1 MSTVRN
7 LALSTAFALSAT
19 FAAAPHAAFALGST
33 PVTVTNPADIA
44 KAEGIQHP
52 FHAEIDCTV
61 QDGFSCNG
69 TFALSSSSNANQ
81 KITIE
86 YVSGACNIDQGNG
99 ATRGHMI
106 LFDAVGNNPETKV
119 IPISDHFGVN
129 PGGEQILAFGQPTR
143 LYAVPNGSIQ
153 VFFEAIKSDPTIFT
167 CAYFLSGQ
175 GVDQ

>member
-7 LALSTAFALSAT
+7 LVLSTALALSAT
-19 FAAAPHAAFALGST
+19 FAAGPHAAFALGST

-52 FHAEIDCTV
+52 FHAQIDCTV
-61 QDGFSCNG
+61 QNGFSCDG
-69 TFALSSSSNANQ
+69 SFALSSSSNANQ

-99 ATRGHMI
+99 VTRGHI
-106 LFDAVGNNPETKV
+106 LLFDAAGGNLETNV
-119 IPISDHFGVN
+119 IPVSDHFGVN

-143 LYAVPNGSIQ
+143 LYAVPNGSIE
-153 VFFEAIKSDPTIFT
+153 VFVEAIKADPTIFT
-167 CAYFLSGQ
+167 CSYFLSGQ